1 MNNTEKSGAV
11 RQSSVKSKPE
21 SKIWKFLKLPH
32 KKTVYFIG
40 EITVK
45 IDSRGIYSLENINYH
60 DAYLN
65 ISVIATCQ
73 PSFVDRSGAPNVA
86 NHLHMFGRPSGA
98 LPFTTRALRRI
109 QVSIP
114 TQMRLDQPH
123 FLHFSFDPLV
133 DLGSRR
139 TERKSEIQL
148 HHAHLSQSD
157 LYRDRIHI
165 SKHAVDQRLHRKLQ
179 FSCPF
184 DISIQEAA
192 RHFHRF
198 LRHDIRDDRYVTNSA
213 E

>member
-1 MNNTEKSGAV
+1 MNNTEKSEAV

-40 EITVK
+40 KITVK

-65 ISVIATCQ
+65 IPARLRES
-73 PSFVDRSGAPNVA
+73 
-86 NHLHMFGRPSGA
+86 
-98 LPFTTRALRRI
+98 LRRAQRCKPSSHVRAPLGGATI
-109 QVSIP
+109 HHPRASPHQAWL
-114 TQMRLDQPH
+114 RLDQAH

-133 DLGSRR
+133 DLSSRR
-139 TERKSEIQL
+139 TKRKSEIQL
-148 HHAHLSQSD
+148 HHSHLSQSD

-165 SKHAVDQRLHRKLQ
+165 SKHAVDERLHRKLQ

-184 DISIQEAA
+184 DISVQEAA